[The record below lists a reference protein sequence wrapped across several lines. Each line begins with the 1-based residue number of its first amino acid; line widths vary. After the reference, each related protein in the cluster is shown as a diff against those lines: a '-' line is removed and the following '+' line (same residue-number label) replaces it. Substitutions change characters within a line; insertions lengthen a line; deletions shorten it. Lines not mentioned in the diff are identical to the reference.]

1 MGKKKKVILP
11 PELPPDIADEEIEVS
26 DEDFDFVK
34 ENKKFAGF
42 LSKIDTKSIDKHVNR
57 VADHKEDELEALY
70 EKRNRKAALKK
81 PKEDDSLQVD
91 RVDVLPIKT
100 LDGKLQYRTAR
111 KSSSIEM
118 PNKDAA
124 SEVKD
129 NDEDKSLV
137 RLTKPERRLQLKK
150 SRKEAKKQA
159 KEEVKEDT
167 AEGSLHSEVLAKVEE
182 DLSAELFARKKIRLA
197 GIGMA
202 LIENPESSIKSLK
215 ELLQICYDEDHNI
228 VKLGLMSLLA
238 VFKDIIPGYRIR
250 LPTEK
255 ELEMTVSKAVGQTRF
270 YESTLLHSYKD
281 YLLRL
286 MALEKQPLYHRV
298 AVRCLCNLLDAV
310 PHFNFRPSLLAGVV
324 KNISSSDDIVRKLC
338 CEAIKSLFANE
349 GKHGGEATLEA
360 VRLIAD
366 QVKYHDCQL
375 HPDSLNVFLSLTFDE
390 DLGKSEPKEIEKDR
404 FKKKRNWKKHEESNQ
419 LKGSDAK
426 KSRQELLAK
435 TREEVSADFKAVSF
449 APDTSER
456 RRMQSDTLSAVFETY
471 FRILKRSMDLS
482 VSRLK
487 PTSLPLSGGFGT
499 HPLLAPCLNGLGKFS
514 HLIDLDFMGD
524 LMMCLKRLAGYS
536 ENDDGPLQNC
546 LSVSERFQCCIVA
559 FRVMRNNLDALNVD
573 LQEFFV
579 QLYNLMLEYRPGRD
593 HGDVLAEALKTML
606 WEGKQHDMQRAAAFI
621 KRLATFALS
630 FGSTEAIAALVT
642 LKHLLQKNSKCR
654 CLLEND
660 AGGGSLSGLVVN
672 YQPDASDPNLSG
684 ALASV
689 LWELN
694 LLSRHYNPTISS
706 MASSI
711 SSMATMNPSQNQS
724 HLSTTSPVQAF
735 RDLSIEQEL
744 SMPISKPS
752 STQNRKRKGEKPV
765 DVASRPE
772 RIWETGCKVHEDEVK
787 NKLENHFKVL
797 RDIEENERL
806 RAELNRTLKSISIY
820 EEYKQ
825 KKKLKKGSS
834 VGKESKSRE
843 NFVMT
848 VC

>member
-1 MGKKKKVILP
+1 MGKKRKVILP
-11 PELPPDIADEEIEVS
+11 PELPPEVADEEIEIS

-81 PKEDDSLQVD
+81 PKEDDGLQVD
-91 RVDVLPIKT
+91 RVDALPIKT
-100 LDGKLQYRTAR
+100 LDGELQYRTAK
-111 KSSSIEM
+111 KSSSVEL

-124 SEVKD
+124 SEVNGD
-129 NDEDKSLV
+129 DEDKSLV
-137 RLTKPERRLQLKK
+137 RLTKAERRLKLKK
-150 SRKEAKKQA
+150 TRKDAKKQT
-159 KEEVKEDT
+159 KEEVKEDP
-167 AEGSLHSEVLAKVEE
+167 AEGSLHSEVLATVEE
-182 DLSAELFARKKIRLA
+182 DISAEELFAKKKIRLA
-197 GIGMA
+197 EIGMA

-215 ELLQICYDEDHNI
+215 ELLQICDDEDHNI

-250 LPTEK
+250 LPTDK
-255 ELEMTVSKAVGQTRF
+255 ELEMTVSRAVRQTRF
-270 YESTLLHSYKD
+270 YESTLLQSYKD

-310 PHFNFRPSLLAGVV
+310 PHFNFRQSLLAGVI

-366 QVKYHDCQL
+366 KVKNHDCQL
-375 HPDSLNVFLSLTFDE
+375 HPDSLNVFLSLIFDE
-390 DLGKSEPKEIEKDR
+390 DLGKSEPKENKKDK
-404 FKKKRNWKKHEESNQ
+404 FEKKRNWKKHEESNQ

-435 TREEVSADFKAVSF
+435 TREEVNADFKAVAF
-449 APDTSER
+449 APDTTER

-482 VSRLK
+482 ISRQK
-487 PTSLPLSGGFGT
+487 PTSLSLSGGFGT

-514 HLIDLDFMGD
+514 HMIDLDFMGD

-536 ENDDGPLQNC
+536 ENHDGSLQNC
-546 LSVSERFQCCIVA
+546 LSVSERLQCCIVA
-559 FRVMRNNLDALNVD
+559 FRVMRSNLDALNVD

-660 AGGGSLSGLVVN
+660 AGGGSLSGLVVK

-689 LWELN
+689 LWELS
-694 LLSRHYNPTISS
+694 LLSKHYNPTISS
-706 MASSI
+706 MASAI
-711 SSMATMNPSQNQS
+711 SGMATMDPSQNQAY
-724 HLSTTSPVQAF
+724 LSTTSPVQAF

-744 SMPISKPS
+744 SKPIGKPS
-752 STQNRKRKGEKPV
+752 STQNRKKKRVKHF
-765 DVASRPE
+765 DVASSPE
-772 RIWETGCKVHEDEVK
+772 RKGQIQCPVDEDELK
-787 NKLENHFKVL
+787 NKFENHFKVL

-806 RAELNRTLKSISIY
+806 RAELNRTLKSISMY

-825 KKKLKKGSS
+825 QKKLKKGPAAN
-834 VGKESKSRE
+834 KKK
-843 NFVMT
+843 
-848 VC
+848 

>member
-1 MGKKKKVILP
+1 MGKKRKVILP
-11 PELPPDIADEEIEVS
+11 PELPPEVADEEIEIS

-34 ENKKFAGF
+34 ANKKFAGF

-81 PKEDDSLQVD
+81 PKEDDGLQVD
-91 RVDVLPIKT
+91 RVDALPIKT
-100 LDGKLQYRTAR
+100 LDGELQYRTAK
-111 KSSSIEM
+111 KSSSVEL

-124 SEVKD
+124 SEVNGD
-129 NDEDKSLV
+129 NEDKSLV
-137 RLTKPERRLQLKK
+137 RLTKAERRLKLKK
-150 SRKEAKKQA
+150 TRKEAKKQT
-159 KEEVKEDT
+159 KEEVKEDP
-167 AEGSLHSEVLAKVEE
+167 AEGSLHSEVLATVEE
-182 DLSAELFARKKIRLA
+182 DISAEELFAKKKIRLA
-197 GIGMA
+197 EIGMA

-215 ELLQICYDEDHNI
+215 ELLQICDDEDHNI

-255 ELEMTVSKAVGQTRF
+255 ELEMTISKAVRQTRF
-270 YESTLLHSYKD
+270 YESTLLQSYKD

-310 PHFNFRPSLLAGVV
+310 PHFNFRQSLLAGVI

-366 QVKYHDCQL
+366 KVKNHDCQL
-375 HPDSLNVFLSLTFDE
+375 HPDSLNVFLSLIFDE
-390 DLGKSEPKEIEKDR
+390 DLGKSEPKENKKDK
-404 FKKKRNWKKHEESNQ
+404 FEKKRNWKKHEESNQ

-435 TREEVSADFKAVSF
+435 TREEVNADFKAVSF
-449 APDTSER
+449 APDTTER

-482 VSRLK
+482 ISRQK
-487 PTSLPLSGGFGT
+487 PTSLSLSGGFGT

-514 HLIDLDFMGD
+514 HMIDLDFMGD

-536 ENDDGPLQNC
+536 ENHDGSLQNC
-546 LSVSERFQCCIVA
+546 LSVSERLQCCIVA
-559 FRVMRNNLDALNVD
+559 FRVMRSNLDALNVD

-660 AGGGSLSGLVVN
+660 AGGGSLSGLVVK

-689 LWELN
+689 LWELS
-694 LLSRHYNPTISS
+694 LLSKHYNPTISS
-706 MASSI
+706 MASAI
-711 SSMATMNPSQNQS
+711 SGMATMDPSQNQAY
-724 HLSTTSPVQAF
+724 LSTTSPVQAF

-744 SMPISKPS
+744 SKPIGKTS
-752 STQNRKRKGEKPV
+752 STQNRKKKRVKHF
-765 DVASRPE
+765 DVASSPE
-772 RIWETGCKVHEDEVK
+772 RKGQIQCPVDEDELK
-787 NKLENHFKVL
+787 NKFENHFKVL

-806 RAELNRTLKSISIY
+806 RAELNRTLKSISMY

-825 KKKLKKGSS
+825 QKKLKKGPAAN
-834 VGKESKSRE
+834 KKK
-843 NFVMT
+843 
-848 VC
+848 

>member
-1 MGKKKKVILP
+1 MGKKRKVILP
-11 PELPPDIADEEIEVS
+11 PELPPEVADEEIEIS

-81 PKEDDSLQVD
+81 PKEDDGLQVD
-91 RVDVLPIKT
+91 RVDALPIKT
-100 LDGKLQYRTAR
+100 LDGELQYRTAK
-111 KSSSIEM
+111 KSSSVEL

-124 SEVKD
+124 SEVNGD
-129 NDEDKSLV
+129 DEDKSLV
-137 RLTKPERRLQLKK
+137 RLTKAERRLKLKK
-150 SRKEAKKQA
+150 TRKEAKKQT
-159 KEEVKEDT
+159 KEEVKEDP
-167 AEGSLHSEVLAKVEE
+167 AEGSLHSEVLATVEE
-182 DLSAELFARKKIRLA
+182 DISAEELFAKKKIRLA
-197 GIGMA
+197 EIGMA

-215 ELLQICYDEDHNI
+215 ELLQICDDEDHNI

-250 LPTEK
+250 LPTDK
-255 ELEMTVSKAVGQTRF
+255 ELEMTVSRAVRQTRF
-270 YESTLLHSYKD
+270 YESTLLQSYKD

-286 MALEKQPLYHRV
+286 MALERQPLYHRV

-310 PHFNFRPSLLAGVV
+310 PHFNFRQSLLAGVI

-366 QVKYHDCQL
+366 KVKNHDCQL
-375 HPDSLNVFLSLTFDE
+375 HPDSLNVFLSLIFDE
-390 DLGKSEPKEIEKDR
+390 DLGKSEPNENKKDK
-404 FKKKRNWKKHEESNQ
+404 FEKKRNWKKHEESNQ

-435 TREEVSADFKAVSF
+435 TREEVNADFKAVSF
-449 APDTSER
+449 APDTTER

-482 VSRLK
+482 ISRQK
-487 PTSLPLSGGFGT
+487 PTSLSLSGGFGT

-514 HLIDLDFMGD
+514 HMIDLDFMGD

-536 ENDDGPLQNC
+536 ENHDGSLQNC
-546 LSVSERFQCCIVA
+546 LSVSERLQCCIVA
-559 FRVMRNNLDALNVD
+559 FRVMRSNLDALNVD

-660 AGGGSLSGLVVN
+660 AGGGSLSGLVVK

-689 LWELN
+689 LWELS
-694 LLSRHYNPTISS
+694 LLSKHYNPTISS
-706 MASSI
+706 MASAI
-711 SSMATMNPSQNQS
+711 SGMATMDPSQNQAY
-724 HLSTTSPVQAF
+724 LSTTSPVQAF

-744 SMPISKPS
+744 SKPIGKPS
-752 STQNRKRKGEKPV
+752 STQNRKKKRVKHF
-765 DVASRPE
+765 DVASSPE
-772 RIWETGCKVHEDEVK
+772 RKGQIQCPVDEDELK
-787 NKLENHFKVL
+787 NKFENHFKVL

-806 RAELNRTLKSISIY
+806 RAELNRTLKSISMY

-825 KKKLKKGSS
+825 QKKLKKGPAAN
-834 VGKESKSRE
+834 KKK
-843 NFVMT
+843 
-848 VC
+848 

>member
-11 PELPPDIADEEIEVS
+11 PELPPEVADEEIEVS
-26 DEDFDFVK
+26 DEDFYFVK

-81 PKEDDSLQVD
+81 PKEEDGLQVD
-91 RVDVLPIKT
+91 RVDALPIKT
-100 LDGKLQYRTAR
+100 LDGELQYRTA
-111 KSSSIEM
+111 KKLSSIEI

-124 SEVKD
+124 SEVNGD
-129 NDEDKSLV
+129 DEDKSLV
-137 RLTKPERRLQLKK
+137 RLTKAERRLKLKK
-150 SRKEAKKQA
+150 SRKEAKKQN
-159 KEEVKEDT
+159 KEEVKEDPV
-167 AEGSLHSEVLAKVEE
+167 EGSLHSEVLAKVEE
-182 DLSAELFARKKIRLA
+182 DLSAEELFARKKIRLA
-197 GIGMA
+197 EIGMT

-215 ELLQICYDEDHNI
+215 ELLQICNDEDHNI

-255 ELEMTVSKAVGQTRF
+255 ELEMTVSKAVRQTRF
-270 YESTLLHSYKD
+270 YESTLLQSYKD

-286 MALEKQPLYHRV
+286 MALEKQTLYHRV

-310 PHFNFRPSLLAGVV
+310 PHFNFRQSLLAGVI
-324 KNISSSDDIVRKLC
+324 KNISSTDDVVRKLC
-338 CEAIKSLFANE
+338 CEAIKSLFTNE

-366 QVKYHDCQL
+366 QVKNHDCQL

-390 DLGKSEPKEIEKDR
+390 DLGKSEPKENEKDK
-404 FKKKRNWKKHEESNQ
+404 FKKRNWKKHEESNQ

-449 APDTSER
+449 APDKSER
-456 RRMQSDTLSAVFETY
+456 RGMQSDTLSAVFETY

-482 VSRLK
+482 ISRLK
-487 PTSLPLSGGFGT
+487 PASISLSGGFGT

-536 ENDDGPLQNC
+536 ENHNGSPQNC
-546 LSVSERFQCCIVA
+546 LSVSERLQCCIVA
-559 FRVMRNNLDALNVD
+559 FRVMRSNLDALNVD

-579 QLYNLMLEYRPGRD
+579 QLYNLLLEYRPGRD

-621 KRLATFALS
+621 KRLATFALN
-630 FGSTEAIAALVT
+630 FGSAEAISALVT

-660 AGGGSLSGLVVN
+660 AGGGSLSGLVVK

-689 LWELN
+689 LWELS
-694 LLSRHYNPTISS
+694 LLSKHYNPTISS

-711 SSMATMNPSQNQS
+711 SSMETMTPSQNQAY
-724 HLSTTSPVQAF
+724 LSTISPVQAF
-735 RDLSIEQEL
+735 RDLSVEQEL
-744 SMPISKPS
+744 SKPIGKPL
-752 STQNRKRKGEKPV
+752 TPNRKRKRDQHS
-765 DVASRPE
+765 DVASGHE
-772 RIWETGCKVHEDEVK
+772 RVWEIECSVDEDEIK
-787 NKLENHFKVL
+787 NKLENHFQVL

-806 RAELNRTLKSISIY
+806 RAELNRTMKSISLY

-825 KKKLKKGSS
+825 QKKPKKGSA
-834 VGKESKSRE
+834 VSKKK
-843 NFVMT
+843 
-848 VC
+848 